1 MGLTAQEKRILYS
14 IKVASEN
21 NPHKPE
27 FPPDKPRF
35 PASQTYKIDVPGFS
49 NVWLKDESTNLT
61 GTHKDRLAW
70 EMIVTYRD
78 ILLAKKD
85 NKVKERLPQLSII
98 TSGCAGVA
106 IQTMLNRYKLPAL
119 KCLVDLN
126 LNKRLV
132 DELEQLGCELHF
144 IDLSRKALS
153 WKEILEYTNN
163 PHGID
168 ITSAEG
174 LDPNTRFYDWL
185 SYEIINQSPDY
196 CFMPF
201 GSGHLYE
208 NVLNVCKK
216 EVSTVHHD
224 PRFQGAVDR
233 LRNCTFIGATVN
245 DPKSK
250 ADKLYALHRPFL
262 VFEEQ
267 WIRCYKLSGFCGAQS
282 NVYLVRERYLD
293 EAIALAK
300 EQGINA
306 EPSGLAGL
314 AMLLQM
320 QDKIPSD
327 KKILIVNTG
336 KMKFSQSSDS

>member
-1 MGLTAQEKRILYS
+1 MSLTAQERRILYS

-27 FPPDKPRF
+27 FPPDNPRF
-35 PASQTYKIDVPGFS
+35 PASDTRKIDVPGFT
-49 NVWLKDESTNLT
+49 NVWLKDESTNAT

-85 NKVKERLPQLSII
+85 NKVNEPLPSLSII

-106 IQTMLNRYKLPAL
+106 IQSMLNKYNLPPL

-126 LNKRLV
+126 LDKKLV
-132 DELEQLGCELHF
+132 DELERLGCELYF
-144 IDLSRKALS
+144 IDLSRRALS

-163 PHGID
+163 PNGID

-185 SYEIINQSPDY
+185 SYETVNQSPDY
-196 CFMPF
+196 CFIPF

-208 NVLNVCKK
+208 NIVNVCKK

-224 PRFQGAVDR
+224 PRFKGDVQK
-233 LRNCTFIGATVN
+233 LRNCQFIGATVN

-262 VFEEQ
+262 LFEEQ
-267 WIRCYKLSGFCGAQS
+267 WIRCYKLSGFCGQNS
-282 NVYLVRERYLD
+282 NVYLLRERYLD
-293 EAIALAK
+293 EALTLADDL
-300 EQGINA
+300 GINA

-320 QDKIPSD
+320 KDQIPRD

-336 KMKFSQSSDS
+336 KMKFLE

>member
-1 MGLTAQEKRILYS
+1 MGLTAEERRILYS
-14 IKVASEN
+14 INVASEN

-35 PASQTYKIDVPGFS
+35 PASKTYQIDVPGFS

-70 EMIVTYRD
+70 EMVVTYRD

-85 NKVKERLPQLSII
+85 NKINQKLPQLSII

-106 IQTMLNRYKLPAL
+106 IQTLLNRYNLPPL

-126 LNKRLV
+126 LDKQIV
-132 DELEQLGCELHF
+132 EELERLGCELYF
-144 IDLSRKALS
+144 IDLSRRAYS

-168 ITSAEG
+168 VTSAEG
-174 LDPNTRFYDWL
+174 LDPNIRFYDWM
-185 SYEIINQSPDY
+185 SYEIINNSPDY

-208 NVLNVCKK
+208 NVLNIAKK

-224 PRFQGAVDR
+224 PRFQGDVSR
-233 LRNCTFIGATVN
+233 LKNCHFIGATVN

-250 ADKLYALHRPFL
+250 ADKLYALHRPFMT
-262 VFEEQ
+262 FEEQ
-267 WIRCYKLSGFCGAQS
+267 WIHVYKLSGFCGSDS
-282 NVYLVRERYLD
+282 NVYLVREKFLD
-293 EAIALAK
+293 EAIELADQ
-300 EQGINA
+300 QGIKA
-306 EPSGLAGL
+306 EPSALAGL
-314 AMLLQM
+314 ALLLQFRN
-320 QDKIPSD
+320 KIPKD
-327 KKILIVNTG
+327 KKILIVSTG
-336 KMKFSQSSDS
+336 KMKVQSKDS